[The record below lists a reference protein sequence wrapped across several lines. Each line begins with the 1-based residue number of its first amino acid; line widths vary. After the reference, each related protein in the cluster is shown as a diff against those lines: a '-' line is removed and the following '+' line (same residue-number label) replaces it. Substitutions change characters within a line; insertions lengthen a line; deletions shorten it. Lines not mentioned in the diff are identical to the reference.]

1 MSKSVSN
8 LTKQIINMLERS
20 IKTAVICKTLRCKP
34 AQVYQIKYNY
44 KAEIKKARVATKKV
58 AKFVPPSNTPP
69 LVSPEIPAP
78 KTTDY
83 VNSPPHY
90 TKGGIE
96 TIDYIEAKG
105 LSTNYCLANVI
116 KYVSRCGHK
125 TDTDPLKDLQKAEWY
140 LKREIAKRKDAN
152 DYHKAK

>member
-8 LTKQIINMLERS
+8 LTKQIINLLERS

-44 KAEIKKARVATKKV
+44 KAEIKKARVATKKA
-58 AKFVPPSNTPP
+58 AKFVSPSNTPP

-83 VNSPPHY
+83 VNNPPHY

-96 TIDYIEAKG
+96 VIDFIEAKG
-105 LSTNYCLANVI
+105 FGYNLGNVV
-116 KYVSRCGHK
+116 KYVSRVDLK
-125 TDTDPLKDLQKAEWY
+125 TNTLEDLQKAEWY
-140 LKREIAKRKDAN
+140 LKREIAKRRGKEY
-152 DYHKAK
+152 YHKAK